1 MDALEKVYERLNVR
15 FDEYDGESMYAVNEE
30 HTSRILD
37 LLEGKNLLQQLEDG
51 REGTDLFRLLEEG

>member
-51 REGTDLFRLLEEG
+51 REGKDLFRLLDW

>member
-15 FDEYDGESMYAVNEE
+15 FDEYDGESMYAANEE
-30 HTSRILD
+30 HTSRVLD

-51 REGTDLFRLLEEG
+51 REAEDFFS

>member
-15 FDEYDGESMYAVNEE
+15 FDEYDGESMYAANEE
-30 HTSRILD
+30 HTLRVLD

-51 REGTDLFRLLEEG
+51 REAEDFFS